1 MRKYIAVFALVAACF
16 LLGGCGDETAPTIEG
31 AQESVDVQCGTDFNL
46 TDYVNENL
54 VIKDD
59 SGKDPEVTIECDEKV
74 YEKETGKIDT
84 SKYGEFAVKITAKDA
99 AEKKK
104 KKEFTLNLNPVRL
117 TKDDKTPVV
126 YDGEYAKIQI
136 KEFRHGDVYGEKGYY
151 IESEVENKTDEG
163 LSINLTGR
171 DGLTVI
177 NKHQIPVYV
186 FDDSNNIGAGLIG
199 TVEQSINDSDIPEDI
214 GTIKEIITTFSIKK
228 EGSED
233 RIFTIPVIIEV
244 NAAE

>member
-1 MRKYIAVFALVAACF
+1 MRKYIAVFTLAIACF

-31 AQESVDVQCGTDFNL
+31 VQESVDIQCGTDFNL
-46 TDYVNENL
+46 TDYVSEDL

-84 SKYGEFAVKITAKDA
+84 SKYGEFPVKITAKDA
-99 AEKKK
+99 SDNTAE
-104 KKEFTLNLNPVRL
+104 KEFTLNLNPVRL
-117 TKDDKTPVV
+117 TKDNKTPVV

-136 KEFRHGDVYGEKGYY
+136 KEFRHGDVYGDQGYY
-151 IESEVENKTDEG
+151 IESEIENKTDEN

-186 FDDSNNIGAGLIG
+186 FDDTNNIGAGLIG

-214 GTIKEIITTFSIKK
+214 GTITEIITTYSIKK
-228 EGSED
+228 GDSED
-233 RIFTIPVIIEV
+233 RIFTIPLIIEV